1 MYVQAYLKPFHGLS
15 GKVQVQ
21 WASFLPFSW
30 GRWIPDDLQKSLPAL
45 LSVISDKFAHL
56 CIRQASY
63 KRSDSVSDFSL
74 LFTTSNA
81 SPSSPELPVRFWLD
95 RLCGSSVTPLNST
108 KSPGSSTDLCYRPT
122 VWPLDTLMLLIRFTI
137 DKNLENPTGTLQGFI
152 NECLPSILY
161 PRIKHSRMRNS
172 ISAGS

>member
-21 WASFLPFSW
+21 WASLPPFSW
-30 GRWIPDDLQKSLPAL
+30 GRWIPDDLPKSLPAL
-45 LSVISDKFAHL
+45 FSVISDKFAHL

-74 LFTTSNA
+74 LFTASNT
-81 SPSSPELPVRFWLD
+81 SPSSPEPPARFWLD
-95 RLCGSSVTPLNST
+95 RLCGSSVTPLKSR

-122 VWPLDTLMLLIRFTI
+122 VWPLDTLMLLIRFTLI
-137 DKNLENPTGTLQGFI
+137 KTLKIPWEHCKVSLMNVCHPFCIPG
-152 NECLPSILY
+152 
-161 PRIKHSRMRNS
+161 
-172 ISAGS
+172 